1 MKYYTA
7 VKMSELE
14 AFININESDKCN
26 IRKQKSCRKHMYYER
41 QGAST
46 TLVVIYLLSW
56 AVNTPK

>member
-1 MKYYTA
+1 
-7 VKMSELE
+7 MSELE
-14 AFININESDKCN
+14 VFININESDKCN

-56 AVNTPK
+56 AVNIPK